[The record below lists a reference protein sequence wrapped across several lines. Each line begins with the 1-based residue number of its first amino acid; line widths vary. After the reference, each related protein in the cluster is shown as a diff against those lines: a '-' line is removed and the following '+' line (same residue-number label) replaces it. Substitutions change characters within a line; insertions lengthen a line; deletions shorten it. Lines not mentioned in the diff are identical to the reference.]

1 MSKAL
6 PLLSGAALAALLTA
20 PAPAQAASASA
31 QKVGV
36 GARPAYAFRAP
47 LLNGRGVRSLAD
59 LAGRPTLIEFWG
71 TH

>member
-1 MSKAL
+1 MRPSSHVSGS
-6 PLLSGAALAALLTA
+6 LLAAALAAALGA
-20 PAPAQAASASA
+20 QSPSQPA
-31 QKVGV
+31 KVEV
-36 GARPAYAFRAP
+36 GARPSYTFRQP

>member
-1 MSKAL
+1 MRPMFSVSGG
-6 PLLSGAALAALLTA
+6 LLAAALATSLSVQDQTR
-20 PAPAQAASASA
+20 PG
-31 QKVGV
+31 KVEV
-36 GARPAYAFRAP
+36 GSRPSYAFRQP